1 MFGKR
6 VQFYSIGLIIGCVF
20 VYLIFN
26 QKGTQCSYFPN
37 DRVLAESL
45 SKEIKLTPLFSDQL
59 ITNRL
64 SQKFVKDSL
73 LTKGRIDFNKSKPQ
87 QEPCPE
93 YILYYPEKNP
103 TYEVVFE
110 KCKDFV
116 VFKSLKKL

>member
-6 VQFYSIGLIIGCVF
+6 LKFYSIGLIIGCIF

-26 QKGTQCSYFPN
+26 QKGTQCAYLPN
-37 DRVLAESL
+37 DRVLAESI
-45 SKEIKLTPLFSDQL
+45 SKEIKSTSLFTNQL
-59 ITNRL
+59 IANRL
-64 SQKFVKDSL
+64 DEKFVKDSL
-73 LTKGRIDFNKSKPQ
+73 LQKGRIDFNKSKPQ

-93 YILYYPEKNP
+93 YILYYPEKEP

-116 VFKSLKKL
+116 VFKNLKKL